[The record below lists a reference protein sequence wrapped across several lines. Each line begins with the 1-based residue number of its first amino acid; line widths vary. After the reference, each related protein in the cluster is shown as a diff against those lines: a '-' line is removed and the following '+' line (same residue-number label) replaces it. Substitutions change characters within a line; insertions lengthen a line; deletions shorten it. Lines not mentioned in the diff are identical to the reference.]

1 MSTKYPEFVLLAP
14 SPANWESSI
23 IIFDEATR
31 ALDTITE
38 GQILSSLNLL
48 KNKRTMITVTH
59 RYKSIERCNKVIK
72 LNNGRIEQIGL
83 PEDIF

>member
-1 MSTKYPEFVLLAP
+1 M
-14 SPANWESSI
+14 
-23 IIFDEATR
+23 
-31 ALDTITE
+31 
-38 GQILSSLNLL
+38 